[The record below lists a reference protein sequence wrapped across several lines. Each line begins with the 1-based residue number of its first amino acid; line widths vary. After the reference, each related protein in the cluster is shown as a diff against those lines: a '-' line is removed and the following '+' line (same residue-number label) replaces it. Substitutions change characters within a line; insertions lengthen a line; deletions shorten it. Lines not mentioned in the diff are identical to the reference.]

1 VVSSPYTP
9 PDPPYGGVRYSSP
22 CEYQLWTCTY
32 DPDYWLPGAGY
43 YTPGGDAPDGFPPD
57 IWEQLNS
64 HEKQLVWEHPLAGVR
79 VYLAKRDAEQW
90 AQQQSSEGAH
100 NGLQDALRHTMWN
113 CLMANSIG
121 SDLAKEFA
129 DAHEE
134 SSSDVQETTMDL
146 NNNAVGREI
155 ASYPN
160 TTCGTEVW
168 NAWDQGR
175 LITLE

>member
-1 VVSSPYTP
+1 MERGTYARGIIVVSSPYTP

-64 HEKQLVWEHPLAGVR
+64 HEKQLLWEHPLAGVR

-90 AQQQSSEGAH
+90 ATAIFRRRAQRPPRRAT
-100 NGLQDALRHTMWN
+100 AY
-113 CLMANSIG
+113 
-121 SDLAKEFA
+121 
-129 DAHEE
+129 
-134 SSSDVQETTMDL
+134 DVEL
-146 NNNAVGREI
+146 
-155 ASYPN
+155 
-160 TTCGTEVW
+160 
-168 NAWDQGR
+168 
-175 LITLE
+175 L